1 MTTIMC
7 QYALAVTRPNVSRC
21 NAIIPTNQ
29 ILSVCHIRENVKQS
43 KKRKVTFFDFQN
55 KGKKHISNNMYR
67 RPKVLGLKTILNQIC
82 CPLCSH

>member
-21 NAIIPTNQ
+21 NTIIPTKQ
-29 ILSVCHIRENVKQS
+29 ILNICHIRENVKQS
-43 KKRKVTFFDFQN
+43 KKRKVMFLDFQKKRN
-55 KGKKHISNNMYR
+55 KRISNNMYR

-82 CPLCSH
+82 CPLCNH